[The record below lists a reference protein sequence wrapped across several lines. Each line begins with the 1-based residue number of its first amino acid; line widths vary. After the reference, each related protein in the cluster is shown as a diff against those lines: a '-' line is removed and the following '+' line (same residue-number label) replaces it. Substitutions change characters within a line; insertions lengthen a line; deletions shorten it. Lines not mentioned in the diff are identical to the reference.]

1 MKVKAAVLREI
12 GKPLTIEEIEVD
24 PPKANEVAIKVV
36 ASGVC
41 HSDYSVMHGIVP
53 PNLPV
58 VCGHEAAGIVE
69 EVGPGVTHVK
79 PGDAVI
85 ASLLPSCGKC
95 PFCAEGK
102 PYLCTGT
109 MATMGQM
116 TMPDGTTRFRQG
128 KDPVHAFC
136 AIGSFAERAVLP
148 VAQAI
153 KIDAGVPL
161 ETVCLIGCAVTT
173 GVGAALNTARV
184 EAGSSVAVI
193 GCGGVGL
200 SIIQG
205 ARVAG
210 ASTIIAIDPV
220 AEKREIAKK
229 LGATD
234 AIDPRS
240 EDVRKA
246 VRKLTGAGVHYAF
259 EALGRTE
266 TIEQAW
272 GLLRQG
278 GTAVVVGVPKASDEA
293 KLRVGGFMAE
303 KRIMGSVYGS
313 ALPERDI
320 PRFVDLYRKGKLDL
334 DGMITR
340 RIALEQVNEAFEQMG
355 RGEGARS
362 VIVY

>member
-1 MKVKAAVLREI
+1 MKVKAAVLHEV
-12 GKPLTIEEIEVD
+12 GKPLVIEEIEID
-24 PPKANEVAIKVV
+24 PPKQNEVAIKVV
-36 ASGVC
+36 ASGLC
-41 HSDYSVMHGIVP
+41 HSDYSVMHGVVP

-79 PGDAVI
+79 PGDTVI
-85 ASLLPSCGKC
+85 ASLLPCCGECTFCREDK
-95 PFCAEGK
+95 PF
-102 PYLCTGT
+102 LCTQT

-116 TMPDGTTRFRQG
+116 TMPDGTTRLRVGG
-128 KDPVHAFC
+128 KPLHAFC

-148 VAQAI
+148 AGQAI
-153 KIDAGVPL
+153 RVEGDAPL
-161 ETVCLIGCAVTT
+161 DKVCLIGCGVTT
-173 GVGAALNTARV
+173 GVGAALNTAKV
-184 EAGSSVAVI
+184 EPGSSVAVI

-210 ASTIIAIDPV
+210 ATTIIAIDLV
-220 AEKREIAKK
+220 SEKLELAKK
-229 LGATD
+229 VGATHGINPKEED
-234 AIDPRS
+234 A
-240 EDVRKA
+240 RKA
-246 VRKLTGAGVHYAF
+246 VRKLTGGGVHYAF

-272 GLLRQG
+272 GLLRSS
-278 GTAVVVGVPKASDEA
+278 GTAVVVGVPKATDEA

-303 KRIMGSVYGS
+303 KKIIGSVYGS
-313 ALPERDI
+313 AHPVRDI
-320 PRFVDLYRKGKLDL
+320 PHYVDLFREGKLDL
-334 DGMITR
+334 DSMVTR
-340 RIALEQVNEAFEQMG
+340 RIELEEINDAFDDMG